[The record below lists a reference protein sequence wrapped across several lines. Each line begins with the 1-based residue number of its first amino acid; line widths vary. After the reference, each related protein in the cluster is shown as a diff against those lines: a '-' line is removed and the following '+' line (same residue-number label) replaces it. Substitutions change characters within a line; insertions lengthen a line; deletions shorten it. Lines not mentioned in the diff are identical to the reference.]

1 MSAYNINLNIKAAN
15 QTGAA
20 FKGARS
26 NMQGLQQQQ
35 FAAVKSSKMFQ
46 RSIQQAG
53 MQVSDFAVQ
62 VGGGQS
68 AILAFTQN
76 APQFVQS
83 FGAIGGAIAAVIS
96 IGGVLALVWSR
107 SRDGMKSTS
116 KLLKELA
123 DAMGIVRSASSSA
136 IGDIDKLTSSYGRMA
151 GAAKRALVALR
162 NVAIIKGTE
171 KLQSVS
177 KRLSEAA
184 DTMFGSSGMK
194 NIAMNASNLKL
205 YEANLRAVSV
215 EYGRLREFGRLA
227 TEAELQ
233 LSTAKMKAAIS
244 SVSQA
249 KLAQELMAGLADAN
263 KIAVGDVEKLSLAL
277 TNVNLAKGPE
287 AQTKAMS
294 EMSAVLESIWPTF
307 QQMPIPVREM
317 YEQLN
322 EAIDAGSSLQSV
334 IDTVND
340 GFGSSAPKVGEVT
353 RMMLDEDEAMAVMV
367 EKNTEML
374 ALEEKRIRQIAG
386 PLMRALALEDFAMA
400 QIVAKSAETLAIDRQ
415 RASVIEGMAMTS
427 LKVRFGND
435 EDLAMAMS
443 FEIDKGNL
451 PDKPKKKDGS
461 GGKPDVE
468 NLKEAYDS
476 LLGSLSPAIQ
486 ASQDFAKAQN
496 TINSAMRAGVITAA
510 DAGTAMEMLKY
521 STSELKDV
529 MGTVESSMSSAF
541 MSMVDGTK
549 TAADA
554 FRDMARDIIK
564 KLYDILVVQ
573 RLVGSFDGK
582 TGTGLAGIIGGW
594 MSGGGMF
601 GNFTNVSGVRA
612 NGGGISAGSP
622 YIVGER
628 GPELI
633 IPGRSGTVIPNSNLG
648 GGGGNV
654 TINNTF
660 TGGVTRADLGEMIP
674 KIVEASKR
682 AVLDARK
689 RGGSYA
695 AGFGG

>member
-26 NMQGLQQQQ
+26 NMQSLQQQQ

-83 FGAIGGAIAAVIS
+83 FGAVGGAIAAVIS
-96 IGGVLALVWSR
+96 IGGVLALMWSR
-107 SRDGMKSTS
+107 SRDSMKSTS
-116 KLLKELA
+116 QLLKELA
-123 DAMGIVRSASSSA
+123 DATGVVRSASEA
-136 IGDIDKLTSSYGRMA
+136 AAGDIDKLTSSYGRMA
-151 GAAKRALVALR
+151 DTAKRALIALR
-162 NVAIIKGTE
+162 NVAVVKDAEAVQAGA
-171 KLQSVS
+171 
-177 KRLSEAA
+177 KRLSEAG
-184 DTMFGSSGMK
+184 DTMLGSSGMK
-194 NIAMNASNLKL
+194 NIAMLASNLKL
-205 YEANLRAVSV
+205 YEANLRSVSV
-215 EYGRLREFGRLA
+215 EYTRLQEGSARA
-227 TEAELQ
+227 TVAEIQ
-233 LSTAKMKAAIS
+233 LSTARMKAAIA

-249 KLAQELMAGLADAN
+249 KLAKKLMLGFADAN

-307 QQMPIPVREM
+307 LKMPIPVREM

-322 EAIDAGSSLQSV
+322 VSIEAGSELQAI
-334 IDTVND
+334 IDIIREGMRGTA
-340 GFGSSAPKVGEVT
+340 SSAAEFAKELGVSLGLASKIMALGTKTSPS
-353 RMMLDEDEAMAVMV
+353 LDPRDPTYNATFAEMQRIKNEYGKSSPFEPD
-367 EKNTEML
+367 KNTKKGGGGASGVE
-374 ALEEKRIRQIAG
+374 ALRK
-386 PLMRALALEDFAMA
+386 
-400 QIVAKSAETLAIDRQ
+400 
-415 RASVIEGMAMTS
+415 
-427 LKVRFGND
+427 
-435 EDLAMAMS
+435 
-443 FEIDKGNL
+443 
-451 PDKPKKKDGS
+451 
-461 GGKPDVE
+461 
-468 NLKEAYDS
+468 AYDS
-476 LLGSLSPAIQ
+476 LLGSLSPAV
-486 ASQDFAKAQN
+486 AESQKFAKAQN
-496 TINSAMRAGVITAA
+496 TINSAMRAGVITADEA
-510 DAGTAMEMLKY
+510 STAMEMLKY

-633 IPGRSGTVIPNSNLG
+633 IPGKSGTVIPNSNLG

>member
-26 NMQGLQQQQ
+26 NMQSLQQQQ

-83 FGAIGGAIAAVIS
+83 FGAIGGVIAAVIS

-107 SRDGMKSTS
+107 NRKELKPTAEAMDDLSNSLGEYQRIADRGSMSTANMRKEFGEFSAEIKDLDGFLKSVSLSRVLDSLGTETAMFSRDLGDVTNAIGNLNDKINQPKGKDFAGFKAGDILLLREEAERMAKALKLTTDQAVGLDRALAEVQKSKSIEAIRDASMGALVFLRSIRNATGELSPAMNTLAVELEKVLATS
-116 KLLKELA
+116 ARISETNVKKGIAAAASSAAVLAKELGVSLGLA
-123 DAMGIVRSASSSA
+123 SKILALGTKTDPSLDPRDPTYNATFAEMQRIKNEYGKRSPFEP
-136 IGDIDKLTSSYGRMA
+136 DKNT
-151 GAAKRALVALR
+151 K
-162 NVAIIKGTE
+162 KGGG
-171 KLQSVS
+171 
-177 KRLSEAA
+177 
-184 DTMFGSSGMK
+184 GSSGVD
-194 NIAMNASNLKL
+194 A
-205 YEANLRAVSV
+205 LR
-215 EYGRLREFGRLA
+215 
-227 TEAELQ
+227 
-233 LSTAKMKAAIS
+233 K
-244 SVSQA
+244 
-249 KLAQELMAGLADAN
+249 
-263 KIAVGDVEKLSLAL
+263 
-277 TNVNLAKGPE
+277 
-287 AQTKAMS
+287 
-294 EMSAVLESIWPTF
+294 
-307 QQMPIPVREM
+307 
-317 YEQLN
+317 
-322 EAIDAGSSLQSV
+322 
-334 IDTVND
+334 
-340 GFGSSAPKVGEVT
+340 
-353 RMMLDEDEAMAVMV
+353 
-367 EKNTEML
+367 
-374 ALEEKRIRQIAG
+374 
-386 PLMRALALEDFAMA
+386 
-400 QIVAKSAETLAIDRQ
+400 
-415 RASVIEGMAMTS
+415 
-427 LKVRFGND
+427 
-435 EDLAMAMS
+435 
-443 FEIDKGNL
+443 
-451 PDKPKKKDGS
+451 
-461 GGKPDVE
+461 
-468 NLKEAYDS
+468 AYDS
-476 LLGSLSPAIQ
+476 LLGSLSPAV
-486 ASQDFAKAQN
+486 AESQKFAKAQN
-496 TINSAMRAGVITAA
+496 TINSAMRAGVITADEA
-510 DAGTAMEMLKY
+510 STAMEMLKY

>member
-26 NMQGLQQQQ
+26 NMQSLQQQQ

-83 FGAIGGAIAAVIS
+83 FGAIGGVIAAVIS
-96 IGGVLALVWSR
+96 IGGVLALTWSR
-107 SRDGMKSTS
+107 NRKELKPTAEAMDDLSNSLGEYQRIADRGSMSTANMRKEFGEFSAEIKDLDGFLKSVSLSRVLDSLGTETAMFSRDLGDVTIAIGNLNDKINQQKGKDFAGLEAGDILLLREEAERMASALRLTTDQAVGLDRALSEVQRSKSIEAIRDASMGALVFLRNIHNATGGLSPAMNTLAVELEKVLATSARISETDVKKGIAAAASSAAVLAEELGVSLVLASKILALGTKTDPSLDPRDSSYNAIFAEMQRIKNEYSKVLRNALGIAKVDINKGMREAASS
-116 KLLKELA
+116 AGRLAKELGVSLGLA
-123 DAMGIVRSASSSA
+123 SKIMALGTKTDPSLDPRDPTYNATFAEMQRIKNEYGKRSPFEP
-136 IGDIDKLTSSYGRMA
+136 DKNT
-151 GAAKRALVALR
+151 K
-162 NVAIIKGTE
+162 KGGG
-171 KLQSVS
+171 
-177 KRLSEAA
+177 
-184 DTMFGSSGMK
+184 GSSGVD
-194 NIAMNASNLKL
+194 A
-205 YEANLRAVSV
+205 LR
-215 EYGRLREFGRLA
+215 
-227 TEAELQ
+227 
-233 LSTAKMKAAIS
+233 K
-244 SVSQA
+244 
-249 KLAQELMAGLADAN
+249 
-263 KIAVGDVEKLSLAL
+263 
-277 TNVNLAKGPE
+277 
-287 AQTKAMS
+287 
-294 EMSAVLESIWPTF
+294 
-307 QQMPIPVREM
+307 
-317 YEQLN
+317 
-322 EAIDAGSSLQSV
+322 
-334 IDTVND
+334 
-340 GFGSSAPKVGEVT
+340 
-353 RMMLDEDEAMAVMV
+353 
-367 EKNTEML
+367 
-374 ALEEKRIRQIAG
+374 
-386 PLMRALALEDFAMA
+386 
-400 QIVAKSAETLAIDRQ
+400 
-415 RASVIEGMAMTS
+415 
-427 LKVRFGND
+427 
-435 EDLAMAMS
+435 
-443 FEIDKGNL
+443 
-451 PDKPKKKDGS
+451 
-461 GGKPDVE
+461 
-468 NLKEAYDS
+468 AYDS

>member
-26 NMQGLQQQQ
+26 NMQSLQQQQ

-83 FGAIGGAIAAVIS
+83 FGAIGGVIAAVIS

-107 SRDGMKSTS
+107 NRKELKPTAEAMDDLSNSLGEYQRIADRGSMSTANLRKEFGEFSAEIEDLDGFLKSVSLSRVLDSLGTETAMFSRDLGDVTNAIGNLNDKINQPKGKDFAGLVPGDILLLREEAERMAKALKLTTDQAVGLDRALAEVQKSKSIEAIRDASMGALVFLRSIRNATGELSPAMNTLAVELEKVLATS
-116 KLLKELA
+116 ARISETNVKKGIAAAASSAAVLAKELGVSLGLA
-123 DAMGIVRSASSSA
+123 SKILALGTKTDPSLDPRDPTYNATFAEMQRIKNEYGKRSPFEP
-136 IGDIDKLTSSYGRMA
+136 DKNT
-151 GAAKRALVALR
+151 K
-162 NVAIIKGTE
+162 KGGG
-171 KLQSVS
+171 
-177 KRLSEAA
+177 
-184 DTMFGSSGMK
+184 GSSGVD
-194 NIAMNASNLKL
+194 A
-205 YEANLRAVSV
+205 LR
-215 EYGRLREFGRLA
+215 
-227 TEAELQ
+227 
-233 LSTAKMKAAIS
+233 K
-244 SVSQA
+244 
-249 KLAQELMAGLADAN
+249 
-263 KIAVGDVEKLSLAL
+263 
-277 TNVNLAKGPE
+277 
-287 AQTKAMS
+287 
-294 EMSAVLESIWPTF
+294 
-307 QQMPIPVREM
+307 
-317 YEQLN
+317 
-322 EAIDAGSSLQSV
+322 
-334 IDTVND
+334 
-340 GFGSSAPKVGEVT
+340 
-353 RMMLDEDEAMAVMV
+353 
-367 EKNTEML
+367 
-374 ALEEKRIRQIAG
+374 
-386 PLMRALALEDFAMA
+386 
-400 QIVAKSAETLAIDRQ
+400 
-415 RASVIEGMAMTS
+415 
-427 LKVRFGND
+427 
-435 EDLAMAMS
+435 
-443 FEIDKGNL
+443 
-451 PDKPKKKDGS
+451 
-461 GGKPDVE
+461 
-468 NLKEAYDS
+468 AYDS
-476 LLGSLSPAIQ
+476 LLGSLSPAV
-486 ASQDFAKAQN
+486 AESQKFAKAQN
-496 TINSAMRAGVITAA
+496 TINSAMRAGVITADEA
-510 DAGTAMEMLKY
+510 STAMEMLKY